1 MGRES
6 GGVYRVKRKFHC
18 VVKRDAVGWVSRS
31 RSRERERERER
42 TCSRGLFR
50 VETRF
55 KVVVTATN
63 AVVFVRLHPRSQ
75 LNPQW
80 ITLFD
85 EWIEADEGKLTLC

>member
-1 MGRES
+1 MREQAGRES
-6 GGVYRVKRKFHC
+6 GGVYRVKRKFHY
-18 VVKRDAVGWVSRS
+18 VVKREAVEWVGRS
-31 RSRERERERER
+31 RSRERERECARAA
-42 TCSRGLFR
+42 CF

-55 KVVVTATN
+55 KVVTATN

-85 EWIEADEGKLTLC
+85 EWIEPDEGKLTLC

>member
-1 MGRES
+1 MERKS

-31 RSRERERERER
+31 RSRERER

-85 EWIEADEGKLTLC
+85 E